1 MATKIQQIL
10 ETAPNESVLFGSW
23 LSSQGLDARGQ
34 YAYMKSGWLDRISK
48 GVYKIHG
55 TDPNLFAAVSS
66 YNTQLSK
73 SCVVGAIYSFGTL
86 RRGLFVFKN
95 STLEHLMD
103 VLAQWYDIKKVN
115 YTDDKLRKI
124 HFTGNLKRYGSAE
137 RIMKA
142 IMMACDVNIVLQND
156 TLSVSN

>member
-73 SCVVGAIYSFGTL
+73 SCVEVHIQLWNLAE
-86 RRGLFVFKN
+86 GLFVFEN

-142 IMMACDVNIVLQND
+142 ILMACDVNIVLQND

>member
-1 MATKIQQIL
+1 MF
-10 ETAPNESVLFGSW
+10 E
-23 LSSQGLDARGQ
+23 
-34 YAYMKSGWLDRISK
+34 
-48 GVYKIHG
+48 
-55 TDPNLFAAVSS
+55 
-66 YNTQLSK
+66 
-73 SCVVGAIYSFGTL
+73 
-86 RRGLFVFKN
+86 N

-142 IMMACDVNIVLQND
+142 IMDGAGPKAGAIVFSLPVTD
-156 TLSVSN
+156 TAGLRLLEDEEPVQETSAQ

>member
-1 MATKIQQIL
+1 MHIQL
-10 ETAPNESVLFGSW
+10 WN
-23 LSSQGLDARGQ
+23 
-34 YAYMKSGWLDRISK
+34 
-48 GVYKIHG
+48 
-55 TDPNLFAAVSS
+55 FAE
-66 YNTQLSK
+66 
-73 SCVVGAIYSFGTL
+73 
-86 RRGLFVFKN
+86 RLFVFEN

>member
-73 SCVVGAIYSFGTL
+73 SCVEVHIQLWNFAE
-86 RRGLFVFKN
+86 GLFVFEN

-142 IMMACDVNIVLQND
+142 IIMACDVNIVLQND

>member
-73 SCVVGAIYSFGTL
+73 SCVEVHIQLWNFAE
-86 RRGLFVFKN
+86 GLFVFEN

>member
-73 SCVVGAIYSFGTL
+73 SCVEVHIQLWNFAE
-86 RRGLFVFKN
+86 GLFVFEN

-103 VLAQWYDIKKVN
+103 VPAQWYDIKKVN

>member
-1 MATKIQQIL
+1 MEQTRTYLLLYRHTTLNLVRVVLWVHIQL
-10 ETAPNESVLFGSW
+10 WN
-23 LSSQGLDARGQ
+23 
-34 YAYMKSGWLDRISK
+34 
-48 GVYKIHG
+48 
-55 TDPNLFAAVSS
+55 FAE
-66 YNTQLSK
+66 
-73 SCVVGAIYSFGTL
+73 
-86 RRGLFVFKN
+86 GLFVFEN

>member
-66 YNTQLSK
+66 YNTQLGK
-73 SCVVGAIYSFGTL
+73 SCVEVHIQLWNFAE
-86 RRGLFVFKN
+86 GLFVFEN